1 MKSQESG
8 AKTSDFRLLTSDHSL
23 FMIIGIPKEIKDKE
37 YRVAITPAGVDVL
50 VNVGHKVIIEKA
62 AGIGSG
68 INDEEYVN
76 AGAEMIATAQE
87 VFKRADMIV
96 KVKEPLPQEYSLLRQ
111 GQILFTY
118 LQLAPMPELT
128 EALVKSS
135 CIAIA
140 YETVELEDGSLPILT
155 PMSEVAGKIAVQV
168 GAYYLMKAHG
178 GRGILLGGVPGVE
191 KGKVVI
197 IGGGVVGTNAAKVA
211 LGLGAEVVIINRHIG
226 RLRYL
231 DDIFGG
237 KVETLASNSYNIE
250 KAVTEADLVI
260 GAVLITGARAPHLVT
275 KDIVSRMKKGSVIV
289 DVSVDQGGCV
299 ETIKPTS
306 HSNPV
311 YEIDGV
317 IHYGV
322 TNMPGAVPRTST
334 FALTNATLLY
344 VVKLANLGS
353 EALKQDP
360 ALAKGVNVFK
370 GKITHS
376 AVADAIGREFVPLKK
391 LL

>member
-1 MKSQESG
+1 MCS
-8 AKTSDFRLLTSDHSL
+8 SDL
-23 FMIIGIPKEIKDKE
+23 
-37 YRVAITPAGVDVL
+37 
-50 VNVGHKVIIEKA
+50 
-62 AGIGSG
+62 
-68 INDEEYVN
+68 
-76 AGAEMIATAQE
+76 
-87 VFKRADMIV
+87 
-96 KVKEPLPQEYSLLRQ
+96 
-111 GQILFTY
+111 
-118 LQLAPMPELT
+118 
-128 EALVKSS
+128 
-135 CIAIA
+135 
-140 YETVELEDGSLPILT
+140 
-155 PMSEVAGKIAVQV
+155 
-168 GAYYLMKAHG
+168 
-178 GRGILLGGVPGVE
+178 
-191 KGKVVI
+191 I

-211 LGLGAEVVIINRHIG
+211 LGLGADVVIINRDIG

-237 KVETLASNSYNIE
+237 KAETLASNSYNIE
-250 KAVTEADLVI
+250 KAVTDADLVI
-260 GAVLITGARAPHLVT
+260 GAVLITGARAPHLIT
-275 KDIVSRMKKGSVIV
+275 RDMVSRMKRGSVIV

-334 FALTNATLLY
+334 YALANATLPY
-344 VVKLANLGS
+344 IVKLANLGI

-376 AVADAIGREFVPLKK
+376 AVADAVGMEFVPLKK
-391 LL
+391 LLYKQSVYRFYWNKCGL